1 MQIQAK
7 LLEAQRLNQMCIHKE
22 ELTELDVHNRIL
34 RYKNYMISMV
44 HKQVLP
50 LNFHLPFLGET
61 TFLTEGLKMNI
72 EWLLFGAHAYN
83 PWSPFSSFQ
92 LKRKIND
99 IIFSKK
105 KFGVFDFDSKFKRFS
120 KFLLAQYKRRACRE
134 ERAADLEK
142 RILYLGI
149 LNIVAMPL
157 IFIFQAMWTFFN
169 YVAVIRREPGM
180 LGMRK
185 WSLYASF
192 HLRHYNELSHQ
203 FKV

>member
-1 MQIQAK
+1 MKVIIFILKIKSLNSLKLENSKNIFLLLALGISSDKLDHLSWMQIQAK

-92 LKRKIND
+92 LKR
-99 IIFSKK
+99 
-105 KFGVFDFDSKFKRFS
+105 
-120 KFLLAQYKRRACRE
+120 
-134 ERAADLEK
+134 
-142 RILYLGI
+142 
-149 LNIVAMPL
+149 
-157 IFIFQAMWTFFN
+157 
-169 YVAVIRREPGM
+169 
-180 LGMRK
+180 
-185 WSLYASF
+185 
-192 HLRHYNELSHQ
+192 
-203 FKV
+203 